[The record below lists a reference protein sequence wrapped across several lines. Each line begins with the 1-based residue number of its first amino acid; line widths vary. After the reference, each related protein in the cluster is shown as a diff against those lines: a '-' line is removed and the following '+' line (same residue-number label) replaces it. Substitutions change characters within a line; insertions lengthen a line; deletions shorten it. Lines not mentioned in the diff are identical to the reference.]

1 MQQPEIESAIAP
13 CDSSEKI
20 LALVPERGCTYWPMA
35 GVASVGFSIRCVR
48 PISNWSCGNMAAR
61 CTNAGVWCRALII
74 PVIILLSTL
83 ASWKAQAQNSLKD
96 DWLVLVALYDS
107 THGYQWR
114 NNDNWSSA
122 TDTMPDAQTLDSWYG
137 VTVDMQAGRV
147 SELRLEDN
155 WLNGKL
161 PSQIGK
167 LTYLK
172 YLSLR
177 DNYLNGEIP
186 SEIGKLTHLKYL
198 SLWSSNLEGDIPAEI
213 WTLKELKVLNIGD
226 NYELGGIIPPEIGN
240 LTALDTLIVNWGKVS
255 GGLPEEI
262 GSLTNL
268 RLLEIQQNQLIGK
281 LPSSMTNM
289 SQLAHLNFQGQDLC
303 APREAAFQTWLTSV
317 AEVYGETCSV
327 DRFPSH
333 LGARIACAGGKA
345 GEFECKGVD
354 LLSHLSKKDMGAE
367 PRILVND
374 IWGWTDPETNQEYAL
389 VGKEN
394 SVALVDVTDQLNP
407 VYLGSLP
414 SHDPEAVAI
423 WRDMKVYRNHMF
435 VVADAQGHE
444 NGMQIFDLTQLRG
457 VDRASLPTTFIET
470 ANYQEIGSAHN
481 VFVHEET
488 GYAYLAGSRGGRGRC
503 GVGLHI
509 VDVRDPLNPTFA
521 GCHHESQVGR
531 SFSPGYVHDVQCVIY
546 RGPDATYHGREICV
560 APSETAINIVDVT
573 DKSNTASVAVMKY
586 PLVAYSHQGWFTDDH
601 RYFIANDELDEANFR
616 DSFTFR
622 GTRTLFWDLE
632 DLDDPVLLVEYFS
645 PVKTIDH
652 NLYVREN
659 YVYLSNY
666 ESGLRIL
673 DIEDVSNPVE
683 VAYFDTDPAS
693 NRVSF
698 EYGAWSSYP
707 YFKSGIVVV
716 SSMEQGL
723 FVLQP
728 TTLSITATE
737 QDVQVPE
744 AFSLRGNYPNPF
756 NPSTRITF
764 DLPASAEVTLLVFDV
779 QGRLVMALP
788 GQQFGAG
795 AQKSIEFSGEGLASG
810 TYVYRLMA
818 VMEHEVAVR
827 AGVMTL
833 VR

>member
-1 MQQPEIESAIAP
+1 
-13 CDSSEKI
+13 
-20 LALVPERGCTYWPMA
+20 
-35 GVASVGFSIRCVR
+35 
-48 PISNWSCGNMAAR
+48 MAAR
-61 CTNAGVWCRALII
+61 CVNAGAWFRALLI

-83 ASWKAQAQNSLKD
+83 ASWKAQAQNSLED

-107 THGYQWR
+107 TYGDSWR
-114 NNDNWSSA
+114 NNDNWSNA

-155 WLNGKL
+155 ALNGKL
-161 PSQIGK
+161 PPQIGK
-167 LTYLK
+167 LTHLK

-177 DNYLNGEIP
+177 DNWLDGEIP

-198 SLWSSNLEGDIPAEI
+198 SLWSNVLEGDIPAEI
-213 WTLKELKVLNIGD
+213 WTLTELKVLNIGD
-226 NYELGGIIPPEIGN
+226 NSELGGIIPPEVGS
-240 LTALDTLIVNWGKVS
+240 LTGLDTLIVNWGKVS

-262 GSLTNL
+262 GNLTNL
-268 RLLEIQQNQLIGK
+268 RLLEIQQNQLVGK

-289 SQLAHLNFQGQDLC
+289 SQLAHLNFEGQELC
-303 APREAAFQTWLTSV
+303 APQAAAFQTWLASV
-317 AEVYGETCSV
+317 DEVYGENCPV
-327 DRFPSH
+327 DRLPSH
-333 LGARIACAGGKA
+333 LGARIECTGGKA
-345 GEFECKGVD
+345 GEFDCASVD
-354 LLSHLSKKDMGAE
+354 LLSHLSRKDIGAE

-394 SVALVDVTDQLNP
+394 SVAIVDVTDQVNP
-407 VYLGSLP
+407 VYLGSLS
-414 SHDPEAVAI
+414 SHDPGAVAN

-435 VVADAQGHE
+435 VVADAVGYQ
-444 NGMQIFDLTQLRG
+444 NGMQVFDLTQLRS
-457 VDRASLPTTFIET
+457 VNRTSLPATFIET
-470 ANYQEIGSAHN
+470 ANYQGIGSAHN

-488 GYAYLAGSRGGRGRC
+488 GYAYLAGSKGVGAQC

-521 GCHHESQVGR
+521 GCHHEPQVGR
-531 SFSPGYVHDVQCVIY
+531 SFSPGYVHDVQCVVY
-546 RGPDATYHGREICV
+546 RGPDATYYGREICV

-573 DKSNTASVAVMKY
+573 DKSNTVSVAVMTY

-601 RYFIANDELDEANFR
+601 RYFIANDELDEASFT

-622 GTRTLFWDLE
+622 GTRTLFWDLN
-632 DLDDPVLLVEYFS
+632 DLDDPVLLTEYYS

-652 NLYVREN
+652 NLYVRGN

-673 DIEDVSNPVE
+673 DIEDISNPVE

-693 NRVSF
+693 NRVAL

-728 TTLSITATE
+728 TTLSITGTE
-737 QDVQVPE
+737 QDVKVPE
-744 AFSLRGNYPNPF
+744 AFSLRGSHPNPF
-756 NPSTRITF
+756 YPLTRITF
-764 DLPASAEVTLLVFDV
+764 DLPASAEVTLLVFDM

-788 GQQFGAG
+788 GQRFGAG
-795 AQKSIEFSGEGLASG
+795 ARKSIEFSGEGLASG

-818 VMEHEVAVR
+818 VMEHEAAVR

>member
-1 MQQPEIESAIAP
+1 
-13 CDSSEKI
+13 
-20 LALVPERGCTYWPMA
+20 
-35 GVASVGFSIRCVR
+35 
-48 PISNWSCGNMAAR
+48 MAAR

-262 GSLTNL
+262 GNLTNL

-303 APREAAFQTWLTSV
+303 APREAAFQTWLASV

-394 SVALVDVTDQLNP
+394 SVAIVDVTDQLNP

-444 NGMQIFDLTQLRG
+444 NGMQVFDLTQLRG
-457 VDRASLPTTFIET
+457 VDRVSLPATFIET

-521 GCHHESQVGR
+521 GCHHES
-531 SFSPGYVHDVQCVIY
+531 
-546 RGPDATYHGREICV
+546 
-560 APSETAINIVDVT
+560 
-573 DKSNTASVAVMKY
+573 ASR
-586 PLVAYSHQGWFTDDH
+586 PLFQPW
-601 RYFIANDELDEANFR
+601 I
-616 DSFTFR
+616 
-622 GTRTLFWDLE
+622 RT
-632 DLDDPVLLVEYFS
+632 
-645 PVKTIDH
+645 
-652 NLYVREN
+652 
-659 YVYLSNY
+659 
-666 ESGLRIL
+666 
-673 DIEDVSNPVE
+673 
-683 VAYFDTDPAS
+683 
-693 NRVSF
+693 
-698 EYGAWSSYP
+698 
-707 YFKSGIVVV
+707 
-716 SSMEQGL
+716 
-723 FVLQP
+723 
-728 TTLSITATE
+728 
-737 QDVQVPE
+737 
-744 AFSLRGNYPNPF
+744 
-756 NPSTRITF
+756 
-764 DLPASAEVTLLVFDV
+764 
-779 QGRLVMALP
+779 
-788 GQQFGAG
+788 
-795 AQKSIEFSGEGLASG
+795 
-810 TYVYRLMA
+810 
-818 VMEHEVAVR
+818 
-827 AGVMTL
+827 
-833 VR
+833 

>member
-1 MQQPEIESAIAP
+1 MLSSLAP
-13 CDSSEKI
+13 
-20 LALVPERGCTYWPMA
+20 W
-35 GVASVGFSIRCVR
+35 
-48 PISNWSCGNMAAR
+48 N
-61 CTNAGVWCRALII
+61 
-74 PVIILLSTL
+74 
-83 ASWKAQAQNSLKD
+83 AQAQNSLGD

-114 NNDNWSSA
+114 NNDNWSNA
-122 TDTMPDAQTLDSWYG
+122 TGTMPDAQTLNSWHG
-137 VTVDMQAGRV
+137 VTVDMQASRV
-147 SELRLEDN
+147 SEIRLEDN

-161 PSQIGK
+161 PPQIGK
-167 LTYLK
+167 LTHLK

-177 DNYLNGEIP
+177 DNYLDGEIP
-186 SEIGKLTHLKYL
+186 SEIGKLTRLKYL

-213 WTLKELKVLNIGD
+213 WTLKELKMLNIGD
-226 NYELGGIIPPEIGN
+226 NYELGGIIPPEVGN
-240 LTALDTLIVNWGKVS
+240 LTELDTLFVNWGKVS

-262 GSLTNL
+262 GNLNNL

-303 APREAAFQTWLTSV
+303 APREAAFQAWLAGV
-317 AEVYGETCSV
+317 NEVYGSNCSV
-327 DRFPSH
+327 DRLPSH
-333 LGARIACAGGKA
+333 LGARIECVNGKA
-345 GEFECKGVD
+345 GEFECQNVD

-367 PRILVND
+367 HRILVND
-374 IWGWTDPETNQEYAL
+374 IWGWTDPETHREYAL

-394 SVALVDVTDQLNP
+394 SVAIVDVTDQMNP

-435 VVADAQGHE
+435 VVADAHGRE
-444 NGMQIFDLTQLRG
+444 NGMQVFDLTQLRG
-457 VDRASLPTTFIET
+457 VDLASIPATFTET
-470 ANYQEIGSAHN
+470 ANYREIGNAHN

-488 GYAYLAGSRGGRGRC
+488 GYAYLAGSGGGRGRC

-521 GCHHESQVGR
+521 GCHHEPQVGR
-531 SFSPGYVHDVQCVIY
+531 SFSPGYTHDVQCVIY

-573 DKSNTASVAVMKY
+573 DKSNTVSVAVMTY

-616 DSFTFR
+616 DNFTFR

-632 DLDDPVLLVEYFS
+632 DLDDPVLLTEYFS
-645 PVKTIDH
+645 PEKTIDH

-659 YVYLSNY
+659 YAYLSNY

-728 TTLSITATE
+728 TTLSITGAE
-737 QDVQVPE
+737 QDVRVPE

-764 DLPASAEVTLLVFDV
+764 DLPASAEVTLLVSDM

-788 GQQFGAG
+788 GQRFGAG
-795 AQKSIEFSGEGLASG
+795 ARKSIEFSGEGLASG

-818 VMEHEVAVR
+818 VMEHEAAVR
-827 AGVMTL
+827 TGVMTL

>member
-1 MQQPEIESAIAP
+1 MV
-13 CDSSEKI
+13 
-20 LALVPERGCTYWPMA
+20 L
-35 GVASVGFSIRCVR
+35 
-48 PISNWSCGNMAAR
+48 
-61 CTNAGVWCRALII
+61 
-74 PVIILLSTL
+74 VIILLSTL
-83 ASWKAQAQNSLKD
+83 APWKAQAQNSLED
-96 DWLVLVALYDS
+96 DWLALVALYDS
-107 THGYQWR
+107 TRGYQWR
-114 NNDNWSSA
+114 NNDNWSNA
-122 TDTMPDAQTLDSWYG
+122 TDTTPDAQSLDSWYG

-147 SELRLEDN
+147 SELRLKDN
-155 WLNGKL
+155 GLNGKL
-161 PSQIGK
+161 PPQIGK
-167 LTYLK
+167 LTHLT

-177 DNYLNGEIP
+177 DNYLDGEIP
-186 SEIGKLTHLKYL
+186 SEIGNLTQLKYL
-198 SLWSSNLEGDIPAEI
+198 SLWSSDLEGDIPAEI
-213 WTLKELKVLNIGD
+213 WTLTELKVLNIGD
-226 NYELGGIIPPEIGN
+226 NYELGGIIAPEVGN
-240 LTALDTLIVNWGKVS
+240 LTALDTLILNWGKVS

-262 GSLTNL
+262 GNLTNL
-268 RLLEIQQNQLIGK
+268 RLLEIQQNQLVGK
-281 LPSSMTNM
+281 LPLSMTSL
-289 SQLAHLNFQGQDLC
+289 SQLAHLNFQGQELC
-303 APREAAFQTWLTSV
+303 APREPAFQAWLAGVS
-317 AEVYGETCSV
+317 EVYGSNCPV
-327 DRFPSH
+327 DRLPSH
-333 LGARIACAGGKA
+333 LGARIECVNGKA
-345 GEFECKGVD
+345 GDFECKNVD
-354 LLSHLSKKDMGAE
+354 LLSHLSKRDIGAE
-367 PRILVND
+367 HRILVND

-394 SVALVDVTDQLNP
+394 SVAMVDVTDQMNP
-407 VYLGSLP
+407 IYLGSLP

-435 VVADAQGHE
+435 VVADAIGYQ

-457 VDRASLPTTFIET
+457 VDRASLPATFTQT
-470 ANYQEIGSAHN
+470 ANYQEIGNAHN

-488 GYAYLAGSRGGRGRC
+488 GYAYLAGSGGGRTRC

-509 VDVRDPLNPTFA
+509 VNVRDPLNPTFA
-521 GCHHESQVGR
+521 GCHYEPQVGR
-531 SFSPGYVHDVQCVIY
+531 SFSPGYTHDVQCVIY

-573 DKSNTASVAVMKY
+573 DKSNTVSVAVVTY
-586 PLVAYSHQGWFTDDH
+586 PLAAYSHQGWFTDDH

-616 DSFTFR
+616 DNFTFR

-632 DLDDPVLLVEYFS
+632 DLDDPVLLTEYFS

-659 YVYLSNY
+659 YAYLSNY

-673 DIEDVSNPVE
+673 SIEDISNPVE
-683 VAYFDTDPAS
+683 AAYFDTDPVS

-728 TTLSITATE
+728 TTLSITGAE
-737 QDVQVPE
+737 QDVEVPE
-744 AFSLRGNYPNPF
+744 GFSLRGNYPNPF

-764 DLPASAEVTLLVFDV
+764 DLPASAEVTLLVFDM
-779 QGRLVMALP
+779 QGRLVMARP

-795 AQKSIEFSGEGLASG
+795 ARKSIEFSGEGLASG

-818 VMEHEVAVR
+818 VMEHEEAVR

>member
-1 MQQPEIESAIAP
+1 MQQPEMDFAVAP
-13 CDSSEKI
+13 YDSSENM
-20 LALVPERGCTYWPMA
+20 LTLMPEGGCTDWPTA
-35 GVASVGFSIRCVR
+35 GVASVGSSIRDIH

-61 CTNAGVWCRALII
+61 CTNAGAWCRALMI

-83 ASWKAQAQNSLKD
+83 APWRAQAQNSLED
-96 DWLVLVALYDS
+96 DWLGLVALYDS
-107 THGYQWR
+107 TEGDLWR
-114 NNDNWSSA
+114 NDDNWSNA

-147 SELRLEDN
+147 SELRLDDN
-155 WLNGKL
+155 GLNGKL
-161 PSQIGK
+161 PPQ
-167 LTYLK
+167 
-172 YLSLR
+172 
-177 DNYLNGEIP
+177 
-186 SEIGKLTHLKYL
+186 IGKLTHLKYL
-198 SLWSSNLEGDIPAEI
+198 SLRNNHLNGEIPSEISKLTHLKYLSLWNNLLDGDIPAEI
-213 WTLKELKVLNIGD
+213 WTLTELKVLNIGD
-226 NYELGGIIPPEIGN
+226 NSELGGIIPPEVGN
-240 LTALDTLIVNWGKVS
+240 LTGLDTLIVNWGKVS

-262 GSLTNL
+262 GNLTNL

-281 LPSSMTNM
+281 LPLSMTSM
-289 SQLAHLNFQGQDLC
+289 SQLAHLNYEGQELC
-303 APREAAFQTWLTSV
+303 APLATAFQAWLASV
-317 AEVYGETCSV
+317 DEVYGGTCTV
-327 DRFPSH
+327 DRLPSH
-333 LGARIACAGGKA
+333 LGARIECTGGKA

-354 LLSHLSKKDMGAE
+354 LLSHLSRRDMGAE

-394 SVALVDVTDQLNP
+394 SVAIVDVTDQVNP

-435 VVADAQGHE
+435 VVADAQGSE
-444 NGMQIFDLTQLRG
+444 NGMQVFDLTQLRG
-457 VDRASLPTTFIET
+457 VDRASLPTTFVET
-470 ANYQEIGSAHN
+470 ANYQGIGSAHN

-488 GYAYLAGSRGGRGRC
+488 GYAYLMGSRGGSGRC

-509 VDVRDPLNPTFA
+509 IDVRDPMNPTFA

-573 DKSNTASVAVMKY
+573 DKSNTVSVAVMEY
-586 PLVAYSHQGWFTDDH
+586 PLVAYSHQGWFTEDH
-601 RYFIANDELDEANFR
+601 RYFIANDELDEVNFR
-616 DSFTFR
+616 DSFG
-622 GTRTLFWDLE
+622 GTRTLFWDLN
-632 DLDDPVLLVEYFS
+632 DLDDPVLLTEYFS
-645 PVKTIDH
+645 PEKTVDH

-693 NRVSF
+693 NRVAL

-707 YFKSGIVVV
+707 YFNSGIVVV

-737 QDVQVPE
+737 QDVTVPE

-764 DLPASAEVTLLVFDV
+764 DLPASAKVTLLVFDM

-795 AQKSIEFSGEGLASG
+795 TRKSIEFSGEGLASG
-810 TYVYRLMA
+810 TYVYRLTA
-818 VMEHEVAVR
+818 VMEHEAAVR

>member
-1 MQQPEIESAIAP
+1 
-13 CDSSEKI
+13 
-20 LALVPERGCTYWPMA
+20 
-35 GVASVGFSIRCVR
+35 
-48 PISNWSCGNMAAR
+48 
-61 CTNAGVWCRALII
+61 
-74 PVIILLSTL
+74 
-83 ASWKAQAQNSLKD
+83 
-96 DWLVLVALYDS
+96 
-107 THGYQWR
+107 
-114 NNDNWSSA
+114 
-122 TDTMPDAQTLDSWYG
+122 
-137 VTVDMQAGRV
+137 
-147 SELRLEDN
+147 
-155 WLNGKL
+155 
-161 PSQIGK
+161 
-167 LTYLK
+167 
-172 YLSLR
+172 
-177 DNYLNGEIP
+177 
-186 SEIGKLTHLKYL
+186 
-198 SLWSSNLEGDIPAEI
+198 
-213 WTLKELKVLNIGD
+213 
-226 NYELGGIIPPEIGN
+226 
-240 LTALDTLIVNWGKVS
+240 
-255 GGLPEEI
+255 
-262 GSLTNL
+262 
-268 RLLEIQQNQLIGK
+268 
-281 LPSSMTNM
+281 M

-354 LLSHLSKKDMGAE
+354 LLSHLSKRDMGAE

-573 DKSNTASVAVMKY
+573 DKSNTVSVAVMTY
-586 PLVAYSHQGWFTDDH
+586 PLVAYSHQGWLTDDH

-632 DLDDPVLLVEYFS
+632 DLDDPILLMEYFS

-652 NLYVREN
+652 NLYLREN

-737 QDVQVPE
+737 RDVQVPE

-788 GQQFGAG
+788 SQQFGAG
-795 AQKSIEFSGEGLASG
+795 AQKSIEFSGERLASG

-818 VMEHEVAVR
+818 VMEHEVTVR

>member
-1 MQQPEIESAIAP
+1 M
-13 CDSSEKI
+13 
-20 LALVPERGCTYWPMA
+20 
-35 GVASVGFSIRCVR
+35 
-48 PISNWSCGNMAAR
+48 
-61 CTNAGVWCRALII
+61 I

-83 ASWKAQAQNSLKD
+83 VPWKAQAQNSLED
-96 DWLVLVALYDS
+96 DWLALVALYDS
-107 THGYQWR
+107 TSGYQWR
-114 NNDNWSSA
+114 NNDNWSGA

-147 SELRLEDN
+147 SELRLGDN
-155 WLNGKL
+155 RLNGKL
-161 PSQIGK
+161 PPQIGK
-167 LTYLK
+167 LTHLEYLG
-172 YLSLR
+172 LR
-177 DNYLNGEIP
+177 DNYLSDEIP
-186 SEIGKLTHLKYL
+186 SEIGWLTHLKYL
-198 SLWSSNLEGDIPAEI
+198 SLWSSDLVGDIPAEI
-213 WTLKELKVLNIGD
+213 WTLTELKVLNIGD
-226 NYELGGIIPPEIGN
+226 NYELGGIIPPEVGN

-262 GSLTNL
+262 GSLSNL
-268 RLLEIQQNQLIGK
+268 RLLEIQQNQLVGK

-289 SQLAHLNFQGQDLC
+289 SQLAHLNFQGQELC
-303 APREAAFQTWLTSV
+303 APREAAFQAWLASV
-317 AEVYGETCSV
+317 DEVYGETCSV

-333 LGARIACAGGKA
+333 LGARIECTDGKA
-345 GEFECKGVD
+345 GEFECKNVE

-367 PRILVND
+367 HRILVND

-394 SVALVDVTDQLNP
+394 SVAIVDVTDQMNP

-423 WRDMKVYRNHMF
+423 WRDMKVNRNHMF
-435 VVADAQGHE
+435 VVADAQGRE

-457 VDRASLPTTFIET
+457 VDRATLPATFIET
-470 ANYQEIGSAHN
+470 ANYQGIGSAHN

-509 VDVRDPLNPTFA
+509 VNVQDPMNPTFA
-521 GCHHESQVGR
+521 GCHHEPQVGR

-573 DKSNTASVAVMKY
+573 DKSNTVSVAVMTY

-632 DLDDPVLLVEYFS
+632 DLDDPILLMEYFS
-645 PVKTIDH
+645 PVKTTDH
-652 NLYVREN
+652 NLYVRGN
-659 YVYLSNY
+659 YAYLSNY

-673 DIEDVSNPVE
+673 DIEDISNPVE
-683 VAYFDTDPAS
+683 VAYFDTDPVS

-707 YFKSGIVVV
+707 HFKSGIVVV

-728 TTLSITATE
+728 TTLTITGAE
-737 QDVQVPE
+737 QDVEVPE
-744 AFSLRGNYPNPF
+744 AFSLGGNYPNPF

-764 DLPASAEVTLLVFDV
+764 DLPASAEVTLLVFDT
-779 QGRLVMALP
+779 QGRLVKALP

-795 AQKSIEFSGEGLASG
+795 ARKSIEFSGEGLASG

-818 VMEHEVAVR
+818 VMEHDAAVR